1 MKKENFAIEFLYKT
15 FFGRVI
21 LKFITRPVF
30 SKFIS
35 KYLNSYFSKWI
46 IGIYIKKYRI
56 SLDDYKQRSYPSFN
70 SFFIRRKKKADIDI
84 TPNRLISPCDGYLS
98 AYKIDR
104 GLSFTV
110 KRAEYSV
117 GSLLNDKAAAQRYSG
132 GICLVFR
139 LAPYNYHRYIFFDK
153 GFVRKNVSI
162 RGILHCVRPIAYEN
176 FPVYL
181 QNSREYSIIKSENFG
196 DFIQM
201 EVGAL
206 LVGKIRNYSYIK
218 CVSRGMEKGYFEFGG
233 STIILIFEKDKA
245 ALYDEIIRNSEKGIE
260 TPVKLGQKI
269 GYSVIAENRF

>member
-1 MKKENFAIEFLYKT
+1 MKKENFAVEFLYKT
-15 FFGRVI
+15 FLGRLF
-21 LKFITRPVF
+21 LKFVTRPVF

-35 KYLNSYFSKWI
+35 KYLNSFLSKWI
-46 IGIYIKKYRI
+46 IGVYIKKYGI
-56 SLDDYKQRSYPSFN
+56 SLDDCEKRNYSSFN
-70 SFFIRRKKKADIDI
+70 SFFIRRKRKTNIDI

-98 AYKIDR
+98 AYKINQ
-104 GLSFTV
+104 GLSFTI
-110 KRAEYSV
+110 KHAEYNID
-117 GSLLNDKAAAQRYSG
+117 SLLNDSVAAQKYSG
-132 GICLVFR
+132 GVCLIFR
-139 LAPYNYHRYIFFDK
+139 LAPYNYHRYIFIDR

-196 DFIQM
+196 EFIQM

-233 STIILIFEKDKA
+233 STIILIFEKDKI
-245 ALYDEIIRNSEKGIE
+245 ALYDEIVRNSENGTE

-269 GYSVIAENRF
+269 GYSI